1 MIRRLT
7 LISSLAALLVAFAAA
22 PAEALQIR
30 NLMAPP
36 SVCPGQN
43 NTAAAI
49 YKQERAM
56 RCMTNYA
63 RRHAGRG
70 GYMRSDKLSD
80 SSDRKGEDILRCDS
94 FSHYACGR
102 DFTFWLDRVDFIDG
116 CWTAGETI
124 AWGSGDL
131 GSARSV
137 FRAWMHS
144 SGHRQNILAGDYS
157 QLGVSLRVGTLERTS
172 GAHVWVQHFGDRC

>member
-7 LISSLAALLVAFAAA
+7 LVFSLTALFVALVAA
-22 PAEALQIR
+22 PAEALKVR

-36 SVCPGQN
+36 SVCPGQM
-43 NTAAAI
+43 NTAAPI

-56 RCMTNYA
+56 RCMTNFA

-70 GYMRSDKLSD
+70 GFARSAKLSN

-94 FSHYACGR
+94 FSHSACGR
-102 DFTFWLDRVDFIDG
+102 DFTFWLQRVNFIGG
-116 CWTAGETI
+116 CWTAGENI
-124 AWGSGDL
+124 AWGTGDL
-131 GSARSV
+131 GSARAV

-144 SGHRQNILAGDYS
+144 AGHRQNVLAGEFS
-157 QLGVSLRVGTLERTS
+157 QLGVSLRIGTLEGNR